1 MHLNDKFTC
10 QYQKEMNKEDNQHVS
25 IMSVIAYHE
34 SVEVT
39 EQERVSVLARV
50 EVISHLTPR
59 KSI

>member
-1 MHLNDKFTC
+1 MHKLIL
-10 QYQKEMNKEDNQHVS
+10 QREEQGRQHAS

-39 EQERVSVLARV
+39 DPERVSVPARV
-50 EVISHLTPR
+50 EVISHLAPQ